1 MNGILFQQD
10 PSLYVFGVAARNFSL
25 RLKRSLTQ
33 GGVLSK
39 EVLSKPQV
47 ATALLRIKPVVV
59 QVKQTLTFH
68 PPRCGGKMRKTCP
81 CHTLK
86 ILPAVLGADA
96 RRSSHDR
103 DAP

>member
-39 EVLSKPQV
+39 EVLSKEVLSKEVLSKEVLRKEVLSKPQV

-59 QVKQTLTFH
+59 QVKQTLTLH
-68 PPRCGGKMRKTCP
+68 LPGVAERCAK
-81 CHTLK
+81 
-86 ILPAVLGADA
+86 PAPAT
-96 RRSSHDR
+96 R
-103 DAP
+103 